1 MLHQEIA
8 TCQHV
13 QAMDL
18 ISIAQQSGDISAELY
33 RQKSAKP
40 IETPK
45 LAGLE
50 KHHEKLMAQAQQ
62 EQNPF
67 LNGANTSANSS
78 PGGELMTG
86 PHMHVPAA
94 NFQMQSIL
102 SIMS

>member
-1 MLHQEIA
+1 M
-8 TCQHV
+8 
-13 QAMDL
+13 

-67 LNGANTSANSS
+67 LNGGSASAHSS
-78 PGGELMTG
+78 PGGECMEGSTL
-86 PHMHVPAA
+86 
-94 NFQMQSIL
+94 
-102 SIMS
+102 